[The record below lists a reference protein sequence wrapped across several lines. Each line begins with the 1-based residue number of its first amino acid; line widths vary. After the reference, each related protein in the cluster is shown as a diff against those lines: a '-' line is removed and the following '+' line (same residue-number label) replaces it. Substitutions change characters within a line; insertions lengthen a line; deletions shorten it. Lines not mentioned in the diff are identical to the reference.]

1 VTDEAAPLRIGV
13 ALTLTGDPGEMLADA
28 KALEAA
34 GVDSLWVFPDERD
47 FSGERKPSEDWASA
61 YVLMAAIAA
70 VTWRV
75 RLVVPR
81 PRAATPEVA
90 YEAGLTHATCARI
103 SQGRLLARIETAW
116 SDAAPDA
123 ARAVFATAREKRA
136 GVECW
141 LRVTFPNGRAAW
153 DEQRRVAADI
163 GASGVVLS
171 NDPRLID
178 LLRNPDIVEDR
189 SDLKLSFG

>member
-1 VTDEAAPLRIGV
+1 MTNETTPLRIGV

-34 GVDSLWVFPDERD
+34 GIDSLWVFPDERYTEA
-47 FSGERKPSEDWASA
+47 GIPAEDWASA
-61 YVLMAAIAA
+61 YVVMSAIAA
-70 VTWRV
+70 VTWRA

-81 PRAATPEVA
+81 PRTAAPDVA

-103 SQGRLLARIETAW
+103 AQGRLLGKIETVW
-116 SDAAPDA
+116 SDAAPEA
-123 ARAVFATAREKRA
+123 ARAVFASAREKRA
-136 GVECW
+136 EVECW
-141 LRVTFPNGRAAW
+141 LRVPFPDGRAAW
-153 DEQRRVAADI
+153 DEQRRVAADA
-163 GASGVVLS
+163 GASGIVLS

-189 SDLKLSFG
+189 SDLRLSFG